1 MDKTCLV
8 TGLVILLGAAVASA
22 AAVEPLPFKVPAKLP
37 DLAVLPSPADVQLTG
52 YLGRRVAASE
62 KNRLLVVDEEEL
74 LAGFRHRPGKQDWIG
89 EHVGKFLHAAT
100 LAWANTGDPQLRAK
114 IDRVAAELI
123 KCQMPDGYLGTYT
136 PERHWTSW
144 DVWVHK
150 YDLLGLLTYYQYTGD
165 PAALEASKKIGDL
178 LVNTFGPGKKS
189 IISAGTHVG
198 MAATSV
204 LEPIVYLY
212 RMTGDERYLDF
223 AKYIVAAYDEPNGPK
238 IVKTLTDVGKV
249 NQTANGKAYE
259 MMSNLVGLC
268 ELARVTGDRAI
279 LKAAENAWKDVVA
292 CQLYITGSASHGEHF
307 GRDYDLPNDG
317 KSNICETCVTVTWIQ
332 LNAQLFRLTGDPNYA
347 DELERSY
354 YNHLAGAQLPDGS
367 KWAYYT
373 PLEGT
378 KPYGNSTNCC
388 LSSGP
393 RGMALAPTLVY
404 SSRQI
409 DGKDFLDVNLFENSR
424 ATLELGGHKVTVE
437 QKTNFPRSGEVTL
450 TFTMDQPTTFGVGV
464 RKPVWA
470 GPVAWAGHVKFGRG
484 LTEAKP
490 EPEGKWGEH
499 GAPLPAAYAV
509 IPAREWKSGESTT
522 ISLPMEC
529 RVIAGAHSNVGKF
542 ALAWGPT
549 VLAYDESRN
558 KGLPPASRIALAE
571 EAKKPD
577 VVKLKDGPGLEFEG
591 PILTASGTAKAT
603 FVPFAEAGAEGG
615 RFRVWLPMEL
625 PKPSESLLMG
635 GRESRSR
642 PGNLTASITDDDPAT
657 HVVTFGGAPPAE
669 DWFAVTLDAPAT
681 VKRIVVMHGR
691 AFHDGGWFDASAA
704 KPRIEVQKEKGGA
717 WEAAGTLDDYPATTA
732 VKPQGLKDGQ
742 AFTLRLKEPL
752 KVFGVRVIGKPAAGD
767 NPQTAFASCAELQ
780 AFAE

>member
-22 AAVEPLPFKVPAKLP
+22 ATVEPVPFKVPAKLP
-37 DLAVLPSPADVQLTG
+37 DLAVLPSPSDVQLTG
-52 YLGRRVAASE
+52 YLGQRVAASE

-165 PAALEASKKIGDL
+165 TAALDASKKIGDL

-238 IVKTLTDVGKV
+238 IVKTLTEVGKV

-268 ELARVTGDRAI
+268 ELARVTGDRA
-279 LKAAENAWKDVVA
+279 LLQAAENAWKDVVT

-307 GRDYDLPNDG
+307 GRDFDLPNDG

-332 LNAQLFRLTGDPNYA
+332 LTAQLLRLTGDTKYA

-378 KPYGNSTNCC
+378 KPYGNATNCC

-404 SSRQI
+404 SIRQI
-409 DGKDFLDVNLFENSR
+409 GGRDFLDVNLYEASR
-424 ATLELGGHKVTVE
+424 ATLQLGGHKVTVE

-450 TFTMDQPTTFGVGV
+450 TFTMDQPTMFGVGV

-470 GPVAWAGHVKFGRG
+470 KYVRVGPE
-484 LTEAKP
+484 LTKAMLGG
-490 EPEGKWGEH
+490 EGKRLVEDF
-499 GAPLPAAYAV
+499 AAARVMFPAL
-509 IPAREWKSGESTT
+509 EWKSGDSAT

-529 RVIAGAHSNVGKF
+529 RVIAGDHGNAGKF
-542 ALAWGPT
+542 AVEWGPT

-558 KGLPPASRIALAE
+558 KGLPPASRIALAQE
-571 EAKKPD
+571 ETLMLGAI
-577 VVKLKDGPGLEFEG
+577 KLKDGPGLELEV
-591 PILTASGTAKAT
+591 PIRTASGTAKAT

-642 PGNLTASITDDDPAT
+642 PGNLNASITDDDPAT

-704 KPRIEVQKEKGGA
+704 KPRIEVLKEKGGA
-717 WEAAGTLDDYPATTA
+717 WEVAGTLDDYPPTTA
-732 VKPQGLKDGQ
+732 AKPQGLKDGQ
-742 AFTLRLKEPL
+742 AFTLKLKEPL
-752 KVFGVRVIGKPAAGD
+752 KVFGVRVIGRPAAGD